1 MTDAFGA
8 PSAATLRAED
18 RVKRDRWKRYLL
30 PDPETGEEVPWTR
43 VTTINKCIA
52 DMHNLERWKQRQ
64 AVRGVALRADLL
76 ALAASVNSL
85 PSDDPQAKETL
96 NDVVKQ
102 AQAAAGSSSGANL
115 GKALHTA
122 TEQLDRGTALR
133 QISLPEPYDRDLY
146 AYDQARRAAG
156 MVTKPEHIERV
167 VVIPSLRVA
176 GTLDRL
182 TFWRGGRR
190 IKDVKTGQSADEF
203 GQLELAVQMALY
215 ANASYMWNLD
225 TQQYEPMPEVEKDW
239 GILAH
244 LPAGQGRAAFHPVNI
259 AAGWDAALVAHEVHS
274 MRKEAKTLV
283 GVAFDLPATLP
294 AAAIV
299 AHASAT
305 QDARMAHN
313 PHASAEDTHDA
324 LALPRAQ
331 LAAALRTATSHEQL
345 TAIAATAGQMG
356 EEIWTPDLRAA
367 AARRWEELSDAPPR
381 VCPGC
386 GGTPAT
392 SKVACDECDLLNT
405 IEASRSHEE
414 LSQLHAQIGVQ
425 RWTAQLRDVFTRQW
439 NALGEAMQLKALAAD
454 PSVSDS
460 ALGAA
465 VLTDSGIG
473 GPGLFAKRV
482 LNARTREELG
492 ALYEEGIASG
502 DGELWTEDIAAL
514 AFAVMA
520 AYVEPCPVTSAPHG
534 DTLACGCGYNRP
546 EALGA

>member
-1 MTDAFGA
+1 MTDQFGA

-30 PDPETGEEVPWTR
+30 PDPETGEEVAWTR
-43 VTTINKCIA
+43 VTTINKCVA

-122 TEQLDRGTALR
+122 TEQLDRGVQLR
-133 QISLPEPYDRDLY
+133 SISLPEPYDRDLY

-225 TQQYEPMPEVEKDW
+225 AQQYEPMPEVEKDW

-259 AAGWDAALVAHEVHS
+259 AAGWTAALVAHEVHS

-283 GVAFDLPATLP
+283 GVAFELPATLP

-299 AHASAT
+299 EHASAT
-305 QDARMAHN
+305 QEARMTHN
-313 PHASAEDTHDA
+313 PHASTEDVEDA
-324 LALPRAQ
+324 RTRSHALPRAQ
-331 LAAALRTATSHEQL
+331 LAAALRTATSHDQL

-367 AARRWEELSDAPPR
+367 AARRWDELSDAPPR

-386 GGTPAT
+386 GDEPAPGKAACT
-392 SKVACDECDLLNT
+392 ACDLRLT
-405 IEASRSHEE
+405 IEATRSHEE
-414 LSQLHAQIGVQ
+414 LSQLHGTIPTEV
-425 RWTAQLRDVFTRQW
+425 WTAQLRDAFTRQW
-439 NALGEAMQLKALAAD
+439 NALSESAARAGFSGGTALAQAIAAD
-454 PSVSDS
+454 F
-460 ALGAA
+460 
-465 VLTDSGIG
+465 G

-482 LNARTREELG
+482 LNARSREELG
-492 ALYEEGIASG
+492 ALYEEGIAG
-502 DGELWTEDIAAL
+502 GEWTEDIAAL

-520 AYVEPCPVTSAPHG
+520 AWVEPCPVTNAPHG
-534 DTLACGCGYNRP
+534 ETLACGCGYARP
-546 EALGA
+546 SVLGA